1 MVETEDTNRSGAYA
15 SADDAK
21 AAKTHHHNTRPPK
34 PPKQVRYAN
43 EGTQGEQNDYEQQ
56 ANYNSDEGSGDNFD
70 QVSDPNEEIYDDDD
84 DGGGK
89 LPAKVQKSSPPHKP
103 SSPPTPTV
111 RNQKPNRKTYSGLG
125 RAARALLNS
134 EDHDELL
141 YDDLR
146 FQKNPGGEASIF
158 KTFKTEI
165 LQHSGLVVFAF
176 MRPGASS
183 IHLIHSPQTY
193 VTHRNDDDLK
203 GKDIAFV
210 GDRTHL
216 QPSPPAIV
224 LSEKSP
230 WSWITKPFILDQSAM
245 ESFYADDGNKHKLW
259 TPPATAKKVKS
270 TSFPQLLF
278 LPTAFV
284 PYCAEHPRTPFELH
298 QFVIQYITTTDTA
311 VTLNDCTRVLNWC
324 LAAAHSDGGGNN
336 SWLSYP
342 IEAAISNNPRF
353 YQWINR
359 RLINIF
365 GELPGSTSSSSY
377 AITENVDWA
386 AMGIQLRAG
395 IVEGLR
401 PMLTASKADDTAAPP
416 ATNPNKGK
424 DYDEQQWY
432 MLMGFAHV
440 TTPEQLPDLW
450 AGFTQ
455 TKNSDAHRIEI
466 GAEMRQW
473 EETHRIP
480 IVQNMEFSDR
490 TLNYIVKMQFNPP
503 GCSGTTYYS
512 SIDKGLTIL
521 SCRPP
526 EGEEL
531 EAIRDREL
539 KELQAEGNRT
549 LADILSVPAIAG
561 NIKPAEDYHELHLNV
576 GTFCALLHSLF
587 GPKCDYYVKCLL
599 LWRAMADYTIFANR
613 RLFSPLLCRQITW
626 AIIEDGRRYF
636 SRVMTRRHFERMDKG
651 EIVDFP
657 MSHLDAI
664 KDSIMNQMPIMRPSF
679 PNEWRGDWQGG
690 KKQKLNTSSPGASIM
705 SATASTAPTAPATTI
720 VRGSS
725 TPSVISGI
733 STNSNDAS
741 GQAAVS
747 RQRRP
752 RQHGVRET
760 DIHPSLKALMA
771 GHLRDNQ
778 YIQLGAVLR
787 SSNLTFDDLPTL
799 PKYMLNGRNTL
810 CYNYVLGNCSSKFC
824 NYKNSGGHAP
834 VEDITNDFANRM
846 IQVMENPLGQW
857 NTPAAKAAREAAR
870 AANNNQ

>member
-1 MVETEDTNRSGAYA
+1 MPTVQMVDTDDTSRSGTYA
-15 SADDAK
+15 PADDAK
-21 AAKTHHHNTRPPK
+21 RARTHHHNTRPAK
-34 PPKQVRYAN
+34 STKQVRYASDVD
-43 EGTQGEQNDYEQQ
+43 EKQNTYG
-56 ANYNSDEGSGDNFD
+56 SDDGSGDNFD
-70 QVSDPNEEIYDDDD
+70 QVSDPDAEEYGDD
-84 DGGGK
+84 DGGGGK
-89 LPAKVQKSSPPHKP
+89 LPSNPNPPKLSPPQKHSKVMQKKKP
-103 SSPPTPTV
+103 
-111 RNQKPNRKTYSGLG
+111 QRKTYSGLG
-125 RAARALLNS
+125 TAAKALLNS

-146 FQKNPGGEASIF
+146 FQQNPGGEASVF
-158 KTFKTEI
+158 KTFKAEV

-183 IHLIHSPQTY
+183 LHLIHSPQTY
-193 VTHRNDDDLK
+193 ITHRNDDDLK
-203 GKDIAFV
+203 GKDIAFA

-230 WSWITKPFILDQSAM
+230 WSWITKPFNLDQSAM
-245 ESFYADDGNKHKLW
+245 ESFYADDSNKNKLW
-259 TPPATAKKVKS
+259 TPPASSKQLKH
-270 TSFPQLLF
+270 TSFPRLLF
-278 LPTAFV
+278 LPTVFV
-284 PYCAEHPRTPFELH
+284 PYCAEQPRTPFELH
-298 QFVIQYITTTDTA
+298 QFVIQYITTTETA
-311 VTLNDCTRVLNWC
+311 VTLNDCTRLLNWC
-324 LAAAHSDGGGNN
+324 LAAAHSDMGGNN
-336 SWLSYP
+336 SWLAYP

-353 YQWINR
+353 YQWTNR

-365 GELPGSTSSSSY
+365 GELPGTTSSPGHPT
-377 AITENVDWA
+377 ADNVDWS
-386 AMGIQLRAG
+386 AMGNQLRAG

-401 PMLTASKADDTAAPP
+401 PMLTASRSEDTTAPA

-432 MLMGFAHV
+432 MLMGFAQV
-440 TTPEQLPDLW
+440 STPELLPELW

-466 GAEMRQW
+466 GAEMRRW
-473 EETHRIP
+473 EESHRIP

-531 EAIRDREL
+531 EAIRDMEL

-561 NIKPAEDYHELHLNV
+561 NIKPAEDYHELHLNL

-587 GPKCDYYVKCLL
+587 GHKCDYYVKCLL

-636 SRVMTRRHFERMDKG
+636 SRVMTRRHFERMDEG
-651 EIVDFP
+651 EAVDFP

-664 KDSIMNQMPIMRPSF
+664 KDSIMNQTPIMRPSF

-690 KKQKLNTSSPGASIM
+690 KKQKLTASSPGVASIM
-705 SATASTAPTAPATTI
+705 AATAPTAPTTI

-733 STNSNDAS
+733 SMNSAGEAS

-747 RQRRP
+747 RQRRS
-752 RQHGVRET
+752 RQQGVRET

-771 GHLRDNQ
+771 GHLRENQ

-787 SSNLTFDDLPTL
+787 SAHLTFDNLPTL

-824 NYKNSGGHAP
+824 NYRTNGGHAP

-846 IQVMENPLGQW
+846 IQVLENPLGQW
-857 NTPAAKAAREAAR
+857 NTPDAKAARDAAR
-870 AANNNQ
+870 ASSNNQ